1 MAKVQ
6 KITPFLW
13 FDGYAEEAVTLY
25 TKVFNN
31 SKISQVMRNGD
42 NGPGPKGSVLVMD
55 FELEGQQF
63 HALNGGPM
71 YKFTPAISFLVSC
84 EDQTEVDRLWSYLT
98 ADGGKEVQCGWLE
111 DRFGLSW
118 QIVPKVFMEMIN
130 DKDQAKVGRV
140 MAAMMQMVK
149 FDIQKLQAAYD
160 GRQLFD

>member
-13 FDGYAEEAVTLY
+13 FDNNAEEAVKFY
-25 TKVFNN
+25 TSIFGN
-31 SKISQVMRNGD
+31 SKIGKVMRNGD

-63 HALNGGPM
+63 NALNGGPM
-71 YKFTPAISFLVSC
+71 YKFTPAISLLVLC
-84 EDQTEVDRLWSYLT
+84 DDQKEVDRLWSKLT

-111 DRFGLSW
+111 DKFGLSW
-118 QIVPKVFMEMIN
+118 QVVPKAFMEMVS
-130 DKDQAKVGRV
+130 DKDPVKVGRV

-149 FDIQKLQAAYD
+149 FDIKKLEAAFK
-160 GRQLFD
+160 GV